1 MATRFVTSAVLGA
14 LAAVVGWAA
23 WSALGPRE
31 SSQSALPAQTSVAQ
45 AALPSPVAPTAP
57 PRLVEPLVK
66 PDGAAPQPAPAA
78 PPLPSPRLRDGLVME
93 HGMPVAN
100 HALADDDGAAALPPP
115 TVALP
120 AGVQAEDVVVNRAG
134 MVTLTRSGDAS
145 ATGDAASTTPTRAA
159 TVTRAP

>member
-1 MATRFVTSAVLGA
+1 MAARFVTSAVLGA

-31 SSQSALPAQTSVAQ
+31 SSESALPADTSVAQ
-45 AALPSPVAPTAP
+45 LALPAPVAAPAP
-57 PRLVEPLVK
+57 PRLVEPA
-66 PDGAAPQPAPAA
+66 GAVPQLAPHPSP
-78 PPLPSPRLRDGLVME
+78 PSPRLRDGLVME

-100 HALADDDGAAALPPP
+100 HALAGDDGAAAIAPPALAPP

-120 AGVQAEDVVVNRAG
+120 AGVQAEDAVVNRAG
-134 MVTLTRSGDAS
+134 MVTLMHSGDAS
-145 ATGDAASTTPTRAA
+145 TTGDAASTTPMRAA

>member
-1 MATRFVTSAVLGA
+1 MAARFVTSAVLGA

-23 WSALGPRE
+23 WSAFGPRE
-31 SSQSALPAQTSVAQ
+31 SSESALPAETSVVQ
-45 AALPSPVAPTAP
+45 LALPASVAPTAP
-57 PRLVEPLVK
+57 PRLVEPVVK
-66 PDGAAPQPAPAA
+66 PDGAAPPLAPAA
-78 PPLPSPRLRDGLVME
+78 PPPPSPRLRDGLVME

-100 HALADDDGAAALPPP
+100 HALTGDDGLAALPPP
-115 TVALP
+115 MVALP
-120 AGVQAEDVVVNRAG
+120 AGVRAEDAVVNRAG